1 MIDKN
6 HFKNVSKKRNAEEFL
21 DSRESILWRG
31 IPKKFAYVLGK
42 TISMAPIAIL
52 WLAFDLTFII
62 LSATLGDVGAMWFIL
77 IPFFAVHMTPVWI
90 WLAGLIKAAKE
101 TKTIEYV
108 ITDKRI
114 IEFKGETK
122 YISSQ
127 IFLKD
132 LKGATLKRN
141 IVDRILR
148 VGDIYIEE
156 KGGKELVLFDTPNSE
171 FMHTKI
177 LELCGEKT
185 KKDEF
190 YENHIDCDHCGSYYD
205 NKSSK
210 CPNCGAPKESK
221 ANKK

>member
-1 MIDKN
+1 MENFNPNNIVTKDFPTSTINHANELSIAEKN
-6 HFKNVSKKRNAEEFL
+6 AKFTRLV
-21 DSRESILWRG
+21 WRTHNDFHNH
-31 IPKKFAYVLGK
+31 KFWEICLV
-42 TISMAPIAIL
+42 
-52 WLAFDLTFII
+52 
-62 LSATLGDVGAMWFIL
+62 
-77 IPFFAVHMTPVWI
+77 
-90 WLAGLIKAAKE
+90 
-101 TKTIEYV
+101 
-108 ITDKRI
+108 
-114 IEFKGETK
+114 
-122 YISSQ
+122 
-127 IFLKD
+127 
-132 LKGATLKRN
+132 LKGKGKHYFTTHTDDMYAGTMWL
-141 IVDRILR
+141 LR
-148 VGDIYIEE
+148 PNDVHKIQPLPQSTSRDTPYAHRDIYIEE